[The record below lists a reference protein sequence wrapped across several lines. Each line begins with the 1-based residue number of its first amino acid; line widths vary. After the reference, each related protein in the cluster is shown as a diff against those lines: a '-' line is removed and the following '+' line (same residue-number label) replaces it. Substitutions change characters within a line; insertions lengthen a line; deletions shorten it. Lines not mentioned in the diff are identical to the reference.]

1 MDAALVGSALLM
13 GLAGTPHCA
22 VMCGAPCAALS
33 QGSARSAAHAGF
45 HVGRLLSYS
54 AAGAVAASSVS
65 LMAQWGQ
72 TVAWLRPLWLL
83 LHLGALALGLYLLW
97 KARQPAWLS
106 ALGREGSRDSTIP
119 LAALATGGAPALS
132 TARRPRWHALLAGLG
147 WVAWPCGLLQSALLL
162 AALANSAAAGAA
174 VMAAFALSSGLGL
187 VLGPALLWKL
197 LGLGRAEEGRGMRWA
212 TRLGGLGLVLSA
224 GWALGHGV
232 WAQVQAYCS

>member
-1 MDAALVGSALLM
+1 MEAALVGSALLM

-33 QGSARSAAHAGF
+33 EGSPRSVAHLSFQA
-45 HVGRLLSYS
+45 GRLLSYA

-65 LMAQWGQ
+65 LMAHWGQ

-83 LHLGALALGLYLLW
+83 LHLGALGLGLYLLW

-106 ALGREGSRDSTIP
+106 ALGREGSRDNAIGV
-119 LAALATGGAPALS
+119 AALAAGGPALS
-132 TARRPRWHALLAGLG
+132 VPRRPRWRSLLAGLG

-162 AALANSAAAGAA
+162 AALANGAAGGAA
-174 VMAAFALSSGLGL
+174 VMGAFALTSGLGL
-187 VLGPALLWKL
+187 VVGPTLLWKL
-197 LGLGRAEEGRGMRWA
+197 LGLGAVEEGRGMRWA

-232 WAQVQAYCS
+232 WAQIQAYCA